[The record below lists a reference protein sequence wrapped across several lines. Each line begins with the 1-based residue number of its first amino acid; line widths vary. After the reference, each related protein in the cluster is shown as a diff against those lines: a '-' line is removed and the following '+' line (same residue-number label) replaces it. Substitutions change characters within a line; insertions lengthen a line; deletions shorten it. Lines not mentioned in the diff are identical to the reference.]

1 MTSESLGVADDEA
14 SARGGRRRVRHA
26 ICRDHE
32 LAPGAVRI
40 EDVDGKEI
48 GVMNVEGTLYAMR
61 NVCPHAGAPICR
73 GAVTGTLTPSAVGA
87 FNYGMTNLV
96 IRCPWHRFQFDLRTG
111 LPLSELGGKLR
122 MYEARIED
130 GDVVVY
136 V

>member
-1 MTSESLGVADDEA
+1 MTRESLGVAEDEA
-14 SARGGRRRVRHA
+14 SAQGTRRRARHA
-26 ICRDHE
+26 ICREDE
-32 LAPGAVRI
+32 LPPGAVRI
-40 EDVDGKEI
+40 EDVGGKEI
-48 GVMNVEGTLYAMR
+48 GVMNVDGTLYAMR

-73 GAVTGTLTPSAVGA
+73 GAVTGTLTPSSVGA
-87 FNYGMTNLV
+87 FNYGMENLV

-111 LPLSELGGKLR
+111 LPLSDLGGKLR

>member
-1 MTSESLGVADDEA
+1 VTRQSLGVAEDEA
-14 SARGGRRRVRHA
+14 SAQGARRRARHTF
-26 ICRDHE
+26 CREDE
-32 LAPGAVRI
+32 LPHGAVRI

-48 GVMNVEGTLYAMR
+48 GVINVDGTLYAMR

-73 GAVTGTLTPSAVGA
+73 GAVTGTLTPSSVGT
-87 FNYGMTNLV
+87 FNYGMENLV

-122 MYEARIED
+122 MYDARIED